1 MSPGFNEKEVK
12 SGGQLGNPKLKCRT
26 TLGLTRISSLLLAD
40 MLLDT
45 VIDGGTRAVERE
57 ARVEKQRG

>member
-1 MSPGFNEKEVK
+1 MSPGFNEKAEK
-12 SGGQLGNPKLKCRT
+12 IGGQYPELKCRT
-26 TLGLTRISSLLLAD
+26 MLGLTRISSLLLAD

-57 ARVEKQRG
+57 ARVEKQGG

>member
-1 MSPGFNEKEVK
+1 M
-12 SGGQLGNPKLKCRT
+12 
-26 TLGLTRISSLLLAD
+26 LGLTRISSLLLAD

-57 ARVEKQRG
+57 ARVEKQGG

>member
-1 MSPGFNEKEVK
+1 MSPGFNEKEEK
-12 SGGQLGNPKLKCRT
+12 SGGQLGNPELKCRT
-26 TLGLTRISSLLLAD
+26 TLELTRISSLLLAD